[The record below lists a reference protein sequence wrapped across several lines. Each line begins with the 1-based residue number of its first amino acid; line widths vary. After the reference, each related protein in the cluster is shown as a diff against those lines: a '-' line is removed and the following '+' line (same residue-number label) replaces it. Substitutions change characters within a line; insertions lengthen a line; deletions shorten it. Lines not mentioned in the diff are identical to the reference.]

1 MTDNTTTTPYHT
13 EAERMRMRRPHRG
26 AASLPARL
34 SKAGWAERRQEK
46 ILSKKNPP
54 RKRGK
59 GSGERRK
66 HARIEVAAM
75 AEAGTATLPR
85 PSPPLV
91 QRHNTD
97 PGFASA
103 AHAENTRNENSE
115 GNPSECDAT
124 PSVCSPRA
132 GLPPP
137 DEIPDT
143 SDQPSVPRHQQP
155 PASHQ
160 QPANSLETAT
170 ISTQTLRD
178 IVVIGQTSSHQSAAT
193 NKQPTTSSLD
203 TKVTNEE
210 PASSHETA
218 AISTQTPPASSHQ
231 PSQQSAAE
239 SQQPTAINQQPIT
252 QPASRTWKEE
262 RWRVREE
269 NKRRNN
275 DVETNKLKR
284 QLYSLHTLTQHQ
296 RKKIAQLSR
305 SVRALKYDLKHK
317 WWCSNRR
324 IREIQRGAATAR
336 DAAKRKQRNILTK
349 FIAPTNLVYN
359 NYFNYRV
366 YRCFE
371 KWKRAR
377 QYRLINGRDGSR
389 DHEYFRLLETEH
401 LKDRLYDLA
410 VPEYN
415 LTGEEED
422 EYISEVRWELAKWEG
437 FDGSRYYRRPRHM
450 MEKRYNQLRWRLPGE
465 CFDEEDCYNDELSL
479 DWNYTEAQLGTPQ
492 SGCCPGDESEDN
504 PDPNEE
510 FHPDYHITQM
520 RMLAIA
526 SFSEFAT
533 TISDDSVLETCY
545 EEFPEN
551 LPRYDETPDGL

>member
-1 MTDNTTTTPYHT
+1 MVTT
-13 EAERMRMRRPHRG
+13 
-26 AASLPARL
+26 
-34 SKAGWAERRQEK
+34 
-46 ILSKKNPP
+46 
-54 RKRGK
+54 
-59 GSGERRK
+59 
-66 HARIEVAAM
+66 
-75 AEAGTATLPR
+75 
-85 PSPPLV
+85 
-91 QRHNTD
+91 
-97 PGFASA
+97 
-103 AHAENTRNENSE
+103 
-115 GNPSECDAT
+115 
-124 PSVCSPRA
+124 
-132 GLPPP
+132 
-137 DEIPDT
+137 
-143 SDQPSVPRHQQP
+143 
-155 PASHQ
+155 
-160 QPANSLETAT
+160 
-170 ISTQTLRD
+170 
-178 IVVIGQTSSHQSAAT
+178 
-193 NKQPTTSSLD
+193 
-203 TKVTNEE
+203 EE

-324 IREIQRGAATAR
+324 IREIQRGAATAK

-437 FDGSRYYRRPRHM
+437 FDGSRYYRRPRH
-450 MEKRYNQLRWRLPGE
+450 YNQRGYGLRLPGE
-465 CFDEEDCYNDELSL
+465 YFDEVDCYNDELSL

-492 SGCCPGDESEDN
+492 SLPCLPYQDE
-504 PDPNEE
+504 
-510 FHPDYHITQM
+510 HPDYYTTQK
-520 RMLAIA
+520 RMWAMLQPK
-526 SFSEFAT
+526 
-533 TISDDSVLETCY
+533 ISDEELLEICY

-551 LPRYDETPDGL
+551 LPRYDETPDGLNPIYDET